1 MEGFQGGGQSS
12 QQQQQSFGNLLPSP
26 LAPPLVSNNPALEWV
41 DLLLSGRCGTGTQQE
56 LLQSLQTGQGFSTG
70 EPSGCSNEVLSE
82 IFPMNSTGSAG
93 VGVDVNDVRG
103 SKGGGKMKKAAKP
116 RFAFQT
122 RSADDILDDGYR
134 WRKYGQ
140 KAVKNSMSPRY
151 VRTYIFTCMHACMC
165 FDLRIYV

>member
-1 MEGFQGGGQSS
+1 
-12 QQQQQSFGNLLPSP
+12 
-26 LAPPLVSNNPALEWV
+26 
-41 DLLLSGRCGTGTQQE
+41 
-56 LLQSLQTGQGFSTG
+56 
-70 EPSGCSNEVLSE
+70 
-82 IFPMNSTGSAG
+82 MNSTGSAG